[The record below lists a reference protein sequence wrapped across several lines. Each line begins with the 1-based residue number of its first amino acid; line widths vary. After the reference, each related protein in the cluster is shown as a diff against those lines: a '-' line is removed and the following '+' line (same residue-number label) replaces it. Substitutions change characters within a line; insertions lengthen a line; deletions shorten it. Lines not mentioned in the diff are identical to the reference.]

1 MAWGVWAGG
10 GGREGRKEAQG
21 QKIVHTPVLLLS
33 LPPPPGDSK
42 VSRKVSSG
50 TWARD
55 SPTPSRARLCG
66 AVTTA
71 AVVSGGRGRSPAE
84 VADGK
89 HIIC

>member
-1 MAWGVWAGG
+1 MCGRGAGG
-10 GGREGRKEAQG
+10 GEEAQG
-21 QKIVHTPVLLLS
+21 QKTVHTPVVLLS

-71 AVVSGGRGRSPAE
+71 AVVSGGRGRSPAGE
-84 VADGK
+84 VAGGK